1 MKLQLWIEEDREYLW
16 TEVQGTQVR
25 VYPDTGTI
33 TTTDSAP
40 LRNNLLEAVRSL
52 YAAWNQQ
59 EVQRLT

>member
-59 EVQRLT
+59 EVHV